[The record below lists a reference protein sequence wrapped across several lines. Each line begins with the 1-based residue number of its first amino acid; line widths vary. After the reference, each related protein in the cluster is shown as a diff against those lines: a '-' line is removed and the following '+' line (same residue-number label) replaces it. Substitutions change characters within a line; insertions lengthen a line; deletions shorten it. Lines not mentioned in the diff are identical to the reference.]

1 MQPIK
6 AVMAACLFYSLGIAS
21 AQDRGEV
28 IRSYTF
34 KTVYQKKEF
43 LKHFSAEA
51 GYMSNLMT
59 NPGFLIQL
67 ESPYKIRTKDINRFR
82 FIRHLGINLKERKKT
97 IRYDFLIGSKAGF
110 VYNNQDHN
118 NLLFELNS
126 TRRRTGRHRIQRS
139 AMVGLAYNL
148 QFYNGPVYE
157 IENGQL
163 ERKYLANRGYAMPV
177 LGLGLGYELKNKSSI
192 NLSSN
197 FYMATRPPIGASWA
211 AFNLTFRAPINFK
224 IK

>member
-1 MQPIK
+1 MQSIK
-6 AVMAACLFYSLGIAS
+6 VFIAACLFFSLAIVS

-28 IRSYTF
+28 IRTHKY
-34 KTVYQKKEF
+34 KTVYQQKEF
-43 LKHFSAEA
+43 LQHFSAEA
-51 GYMSNLMT
+51 GYMSNLIT

-67 ESPYKIRTKDINRFR
+67 ESPYKIRTKEINRFR
-82 FIRHLGINLKERKKT
+82 TIRHLGINFKERQKT
-97 IRYDFLIGSKAGF
+97 IRYDFLLGSKAGF

-126 TRRRTGRHRIQRS
+126 TLRRTGRHRIQRS

-157 IENGQL
+157 VENGKL

-177 LGLGLGYELKNKSSI
+177 LGLGLGYELKNKSTV
-192 NLSSN
+192 NLSTN
-197 FYMATRPPIGASWA
+197 IYIATRAPNGATWA
-211 AFNLTFRAPINFK
+211 AFNLTFRTPLNFK